1 MQRPHI
7 LLLTVIALISTGCWR
22 RPLVQNKGSD
32 TMSEVAQA
40 WAARYRKVRPEV
52 AIAVSGGGSGVG
64 ISALINGDVDLA
76 NSSRKIK
83 PKELKAA
90 RDNGADPREYIVGYD
105 ALAVYVHRD
114 NPLPSIT
121 LAQLAE
127 IYGDGGKITRW
138 SDLGVQM
145 PDPRHDHIVV
155 TSRQNNSGTY
165 EYFKEAVLGK
175 KREFRLGTLDLNG
188 SMDVVDFVVRTPGAI
203 GYSGLAFATPEVRL
217 LPVARDAGSEPSAPT
232 IDHTI
237 SGQYPISRP
246 LFMYTRCE
254 PAGRVGEYLEWILS
268 DEGQRLLLQK
278 GYPPVRK
285 L

>member
-1 MQRPHI
+1 MQRPY
-7 LLLTVIALISTGCWR
+7 LLLLAAIVLATPGCWR

-32 TMSEVAQA
+32 TMSEVAQS
-40 WAARYRKVRPEV
+40 WAARYRKVRPDV

-114 NPLPSIT
+114 NPLPHIT
-121 LAQLAE
+121 LQQLAA
-127 IYGDGGKITRW
+127 IYGDGGNVTRW
-138 SDLGVQM
+138 SDLGVKM
-145 PDPRHDHIVV
+145 SNPRHDHIVV

-175 KREFRLGTLDLNG
+175 ANFRLGTLDLNG

-217 LPVARDAGSEPSAPT
+217 LPVARSAEDAPFPPT
-232 IDHTI
+232 IDHTVT
-237 SGQYPISRP
+237 GEYPISRP
-246 LFMYTRCE
+246 LFMYTRSE
-254 PAGRVGEYLEWILS
+254 PTGRVGEYLEWILS
-268 DEGQRLLLQK
+268 DEGQRLLLQR
-278 GYPPVRK
+278 GYPPIRK